1 MFVRVTLSVETKS
14 SVFVSARRDLKQIAI
29 HLQDLARNGPEAARA
44 RSALYALLR
53 ELAELKAERNRR
65 DALLEDA

>member
-1 MFVRVTLSVETKS
+1 M
-14 SVFVSARRDLKQIAI
+14 SAQNAVMADLDNQIARLNMRAEQIAI